1 MEECISRRNNLE
13 TKLVEIKKQLSKCES
28 WIRSKMEEY
37 EGEKIK
43 RTINKKV
50 LKKSKNILSHL
61 EIIVFEKNIW
71 DILLEI
77 KQKNGVDSFVIE
89 PVDEK
94 RKRETKI
101 LYKSDLL
108 FYLQLYAELYPEVK
122 LPDYLHFCIDE
133 AQDLHKADYQIIKK
147 LFPHA
152 VLKHDSKSEK

>member
-1 MEECISRRNNLE
+1 M
-13 TKLVEIKKQLSKCES
+13 
-28 WIRSKMEEY
+28 
-37 EGEKIK
+37 
-43 RTINKKV
+43 
-50 LKKSKNILSHL
+50 
-61 EIIVFEKNIW
+61 FEKNIW

-152 VLKHDSKSEK
+152 VLNLFGDTAQVLHTNCGINNWEKETGISKIYSIIIRTQPDRHPDPWIYKANTVLFEDPASDSLRSTNSKR